1 MTNSKFRSLFILK
14 AGPEEITTIV
24 VNPGS
29 VVTLR
34 YTVNEDC
41 DLRWKFIVDKGDIGF
56 GIQKTEAIQKMMFRE
71 EVENYRL
78 EMFSSDESQVDEP
91 SVGNVASVTSDT
103 YMMVGPGL
111 PEIQI
116 NDEGDNEEKESRR
129 AFRKNSLLV
138 CVLILNLTS
147 SQGHILGKNS

>member
-1 MTNSKFRSLFILK
+1 
-14 AGPEEITTIV
+14 
-24 VNPGS
+24 
-29 VVTLR
+29 
-34 YTVNEDC
+34 
-41 DLRWKFIVDKGDIGF
+41 
-56 GIQKTEAIQKMMFRE
+56 MMFRE

-116 NDEGDNEEKESRR
+116 NDEGDKEEEESRR
-129 AFRKNSLLV
+129 PSRKNSLLV
-138 CVLILNLTS
+138 CV
-147 SQGHILGKNS
+147 